1 MAMSAFTA
9 GSLQP
14 ELPALGRMVLFLLK
28 LSGFL
33 GPELS
38 EAQGKDV
45 FSKVT
50 VRTFGCLLYKP
61 FHKAVQEKVKA
72 EHAWVIPC

>member
-1 MAMSAFTA
+1 RSPTQRLLHGSAESEPSLKAMSAFTA

-28 LSGFL
+28 LSGIL

-38 EAQGKDV
+38 ETQGKDV

-50 VRTFGCLLYKP
+50 
-61 FHKAVQEKVKA
+61 
-72 EHAWVIPC
+72 